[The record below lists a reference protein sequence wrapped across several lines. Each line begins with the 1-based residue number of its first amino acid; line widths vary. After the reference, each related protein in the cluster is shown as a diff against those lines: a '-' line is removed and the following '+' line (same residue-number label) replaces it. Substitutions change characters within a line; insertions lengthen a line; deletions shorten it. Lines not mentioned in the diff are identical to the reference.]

1 MGFFGRFRGSGK
13 QPLPADLIPAEVAT
27 VELDHLAAHT
37 AESIVAVTLAVEA
50 VEEVRARIRERS
62 AFALRGGGTTVIF
75 LPVDN
80 ALSPAFDPATGWL
93 VPVTSAVAGEI
104 DRVLRPVVGAY
115 ELAGTNLGFI
125 VETAAA

>member
-37 AESIVAVTLAVEA
+37 AESIMAVTITVDAVDK
-50 VEEVRARIRERS
+50 VRARIRGRS

-75 LPVDN
+75 LPVDD

-93 VPVTSAVAGEI
+93 VPVTADVAGEI
-104 DRVLRPVVGAY
+104 DRVLRPAVGVH
-115 ELAGTNLGFI
+115 ELSGTNLGFI
-125 VETAAA
+125 VEAGTA